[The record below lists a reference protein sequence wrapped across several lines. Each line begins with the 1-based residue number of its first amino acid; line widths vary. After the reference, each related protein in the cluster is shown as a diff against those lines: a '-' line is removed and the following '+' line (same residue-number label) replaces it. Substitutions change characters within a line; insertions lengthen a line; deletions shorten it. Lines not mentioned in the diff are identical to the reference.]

1 MLPSRLPA
9 NLNAGAIPAGPWSKP
24 RPRACAITATCAPPL
39 EASGTRDAPAWS
51 KEAVEDALEEIAALL
66 EGEQDQEL
74 VIRGVGEDGD
84 IRLGVVAVE
93 THATLGDHRSWL
105 KTGFP
110 LPRKQLKI
118 VLEPEIE
125 GDREDVC
132 EAASELL
139 RELGAWVEVNLVT
152 MTWR

>member
-1 MLPSRLPA
+1 MLPSCLPA
-9 NLNAGAIPAGPWSKP
+9 NPSAGAIPAGSWSKP
-24 RPRACAITATCAPPL
+24 RPRACAITATCAPPQ

-51 KEAVEDALEEIAALL
+51 KDAVEAALEEIAALL

-93 THATLGDHRSWL
+93 SHATLRDHRSWL
-105 KTGFP
+105 RTGSP
-110 LPRKQLKI
+110 LPRTQLKI
-118 VLEPEIE
+118 VLELEIE
-125 GDREDVC
+125 GEREEVR